1 MKITYLQQQCESRK
15 FFSCFSILLTYCG
28 ENCQVEIFR
37 VFFVL
42 RWFCCYFCLLLC
54 HSEPEKRWQTFF
66 SVRILSALCCW
77 VHFGKFEKWWGG
89 NLLVSCA
96 EFSVKVCGCMGP
108 LWVYSKLLL
117 SFLKISI
124 EIWFNLNRNLNKIL
138 EKLKFN
144 DHCS

>member
-1 MKITYLQQQCESRK
+1 MAAETYKNENYLPSTTMWIEEILFL
-15 FFSCFSILLTYCG
+15 FFHSSHLLWWKLSSG
-28 ENCQVEIFR
+28 NFQSF
-37 VFFVL
+37 FFVL

-54 HSEPEKRWQTFF
+54 HSEPEKRWQMFF

-77 VHFGKFEKWWGG
+77 VQFGKCEKWWGG

-96 EFSVKVCGCMGP
+96 EFSVKFCGCMGP

-124 EIWFNLNRNLNKIL
+124 EIWFNLI
-138 EKLKFN
+138 
-144 DHCS
+144 